1 MSSTI
6 IAALTATAVIT
17 GALGI
22 AYAVFTSARV
32 KTTIELYQTE
42 NEAQGKRIKSLED
55 EGRIHAEQIGSLKR
69 ENDTLRDLATGRSA
83 VEALSAALRTE
94 QSLRREEHNAMMLLL
109 GEMKESLAEL
119 WRGMAELLGKR

>member
-1 MSSTI
+1 MSPVLSI
-6 IAALTATAVIT
+6 LAAVAAIA

-22 AYAVFTSARV
+22 FYAVFTSARV

-55 EGRIHAEQIGSLKR
+55 DSRIKAEQIGSLKR

-83 VEALSAALRTE
+83 VEALAATLTAE

-109 GEMKESLAEL
+109 GEMKESLSEVWRAVAEFV
-119 WRGMAELLGKR
+119 GGKR